1 MQWLDKGLN
10 RKFAI
15 GTTAGLLISSI
26 SFLVLFVSL
35 YQTQIEKERAGA
47 AAQVTSLLQTSLE
60 NAMLKRDLDG
70 LRDIV
75 HRLGH
80 QPGVLG
86 VMISNPKGEVRIAS
100 RSQDLGTEVPE
111 DQRSTTRPSTR
122 LLDDANGG
130 PVLRSITPVH
140 NKPPCQECHGP
151 IDQNPINGILYVD
164 FDAEPI
170 HNQARTTTLLL
181 MGAGALIVLINLAGG
196 WWFIRRFVIRPVEH
210 LSAVSLR
217 LSKGDLAARA
227 ALAGEDEFAVLAG
240 TFNRMADSLQ
250 EKLAELGDKERF
262 LQQLVD
268 AIPDGIRVIDP
279 DYRVLLSN
287 VTYRRQLG
295 LNTDDRL
302 PELCY
307 AATHARTSPCPETLI
322 TCPLKEIGKTRRSLR
337 AVHRHQRLNG
347 GKLDVELYAAPM
359 QVTQRGQEQLLVI
372 ESIRDLEQEVQFSHE
387 QKLSELGRLAAGV
400 AHEIHNPLA
409 AVRMALHAAE
419 QANAAADPDRNQVSE
434 YLTLVDQ
441 EVVKCSKV
449 TERLLKLSV
458 PPPEQQELVNVERVV
473 NETLKLLRWE
483 AETKSVSIR
492 LCTEGAP
499 LRVLATDSDLRMM
512 TLNLA
517 QNACH
522 AMPEGG
528 NLTVRCQ
535 RTDGRIV
542 INFDDIGVG
551 IDARDRTRIFEPFF
565 SRRADGERGT
575 GLGLSITKS
584 IVENHQ
590 GTIAVDGEPT
600 KGSRITVKFPDA
612 DAEI

>member
-1 MQWLDKGLN
+1 MPWLDKGLN

-15 GTTAGLLISSI
+15 GTAAGLLVSSMV
-26 SFLVLFVSL
+26 FLLLFVSL
-35 YQTQIEKERAGA
+35 YRTQLEKERANA

-75 HRLGH
+75 HRLGD

-86 VMISNPKGEVRIAS
+86 VMIANPKGEVRIAS

-111 DQRSTTRPSTR
+111 DQSSTAHPVTR
-122 LLDDANGG
+122 LFDDANDN
-130 PVLRSITPVH
+130 PVLRSITPVR

-151 IDQNPINGILYVD
+151 IDQNPINGVLYVD

-170 HNQARTTTLLL
+170 RNQAQTSTLLL

-196 WWFIRRFVIRPVEH
+196 WWFIRRYVIRPVEH
-210 LSAVSLR
+210 LSTVSLR
-217 LSKGDLAARA
+217 LSKGDFAART
-227 ALAGEDEFAVLAG
+227 ALAREDELAVLGG

-250 EKLAELGDKERF
+250 EKLAELADKERF

-295 LNTDDRL
+295 IKANDRL

-307 AATHARTSPCPETLI
+307 AATHARSSPCPETLI
-322 TCPLKEIGKTRRSLR
+322 TCPLKEVGKTGQSLR

-359 QVTQRGQEQLLVI
+359 RVTQRGKQQLLVI

-419 QANAAADPDRNQVSE
+419 QANAAANPDRSQVSE

-458 PPPEQQELVNVERVV
+458 PPPEEQELVNVERVV
-473 NETLKLLRWE
+473 DETLKLLRWE

-528 NLTVRCQ
+528 HLTVRCQ
-535 RTDGRIV
+535 RAHGRIV
-542 INFDDIGVG
+542 INFDDTGVG
-551 IDARDRTRIFEPFF
+551 IDAGDRTRIFEPFF

-590 GTIAVDGEPT
+590 GTIAVDGEPA
-600 KGSRITVKFPDA
+600 KGSRITVKLPDA
-612 DAEI
+612 DREI

>member
-1 MQWLDKGLN
+1 VQWLDKGLN

-15 GTTAGLLISSI
+15 GTAVGLLVSSM

-35 YQTQIEKERAGA
+35 YQTQLEKERTGA

-60 NAMLKRDLDG
+60 NAMIKRDLDG

-80 QPGVLG
+80 EPGVFG
-86 VMISNPKGEVRIAS
+86 VMISNPKGEVRFAS
-100 RSQDLGTEVPE
+100 RAQDLGTEVPE
-111 DQRSTTRPSTR
+111 NQHAMTQVAT
-122 LLDDANGG
+122 LFLDDANGS
-130 PVLRSITPVH
+130 PVLRSITPVK

-170 HNQARTTTLLL
+170 RNQARTTTLLL

-196 WWFIRRFVIRPVEH
+196 WWFIRRYVVRPVEH

-217 LSKGDLAARA
+217 LSKGDLDARTT
-227 ALAGEDEFAVLAG
+227 LAGVDELAVLGG

-250 EKLAELGDKERF
+250 EKLAELEDKERF

-268 AIPDGIRVIDP
+268 AVPDGIRVIDP

-287 VTYRRQLG
+287 ITYRRQLG
-295 LNTDDRL
+295 LDADDR
-302 PELCY
+302 PPDLCY

-322 TCPLKEIGKTRRSLR
+322 TCPLKEVGKTGRSLR

-359 QVTQRGQEQLLVI
+359 RVTQWGQEQLLVV

-419 QANAAADPDRNQVSE
+419 QANAAADPDRNQVSD

-441 EVVKCSKV
+441 EVVKCSQV

-458 PPPEQQELVNVERVV
+458 PPPEQQELVSVERVLD
-473 NETLKLLRWE
+473 ETLKLLRWE

-499 LRVLATDSDLRMM
+499 LRVLATDSDIRMM

-535 RTDGRIV
+535 RADGRIV
-542 INFDDIGVG
+542 IDFDDTGVG

-575 GLGLSITKS
+575 GLGLAITKS

-590 GTIAVDGEPT
+590 GTIAVDVETT
-600 KGSRITVKFPDA
+600 KGSRIRVKLPDA